1 LRLITV
7 TIDLNYSNYSE
18 TSMQTTRRTILQAAA
33 TFSIIGLGSKTA
45 TAQSGTF
52 NFKVATNVQN
62 THPIFIR
69 LNEATEKIKSESDGK
84 VVVRVFP
91 NGQLGSD
98 TDMLSQVRSG
108 GVDFLTLPGVILANL
123 VPMASLNSVG
133 FAFTDYPSVWKA
145 MDGDLGKFIRSH
157 IAKANLRVFE
167 KVWDN
172 GFRQITSSKPIN
184 MPSDLNE
191 LKIRVPVSPLLLS
204 LFKTLRSAPTA
215 INFNELYSSLQT
227 KLVDAQEN
235 PLPIIQ
241 SAKLYEVQKS
251 CALTSHVWD
260 GYWMLGNKRVFEGLP
275 SPLRDI
281 VAKNFDAAAVNQR
294 ADSEKLALSLQQDL
308 GARGLVFHKPDVEPF
323 RAALQQGKFYSEW
336 KTKFGEEAWSKLEAA
351 VGKLA

>member
-1 LRLITV
+1 MH
-7 TIDLNYSNYSE
+7 
-18 TSMQTTRRTILQAAA
+18 TSRRTILKSVA
-33 TFSIIGLGSKTA
+33 SIGLIGLGSKTA

-62 THPIFIR
+62 THPIYVR
-69 LNEATEKIKSESDGK
+69 LAEATEKIKVETDGK
-84 VVVRVFP
+84 VIVRVFP

-133 FAFTDYPSVWKA
+133 FAFADYPTVWKA
-145 MDGDLGKFIRSH
+145 MDGDLGRYIRTH
-157 IAKANLRVFE
+157 IAKANLHVFD

-172 GFRQITSSKPIN
+172 GFRQMTSNKPIN
-184 MPSDLNE
+184 TPADLNE
-191 LKIRVPVSPLLLS
+191 MKIRVPVSPLLLS
-204 LFKTLRSAPTA
+204 LFKRLKSSPTA

-260 GYWMLGNKRVFEGLP
+260 GYWMLANKRVFEGLP
-275 SPLRDI
+275 TPLREV

-294 ADSEKLALSLQQDL
+294 ADSERLAISLQQEL
-308 GARGLVFHKPDVEPF
+308 GAKGLVFHKPAIEPF
-323 RAALQQGKFYSEW
+323 RAALQHGKFYSEW
-336 KTKFGEEAWSKLEAA
+336 KGKFGEEAWAQLEAA